1 MTDMDWIVDGAKSKE
16 KPRAVKG
23 CQTSHCA
30 YMLVYRLQSLSTGVC
45 ALDYMRLGVMLLK

>member
-1 MTDMDWIVDGAKSKE
+1 MDWIVDGAKLKE

-30 YMLVYRLQSLSTGVC
+30 YMLVYRLQSLSTGLC